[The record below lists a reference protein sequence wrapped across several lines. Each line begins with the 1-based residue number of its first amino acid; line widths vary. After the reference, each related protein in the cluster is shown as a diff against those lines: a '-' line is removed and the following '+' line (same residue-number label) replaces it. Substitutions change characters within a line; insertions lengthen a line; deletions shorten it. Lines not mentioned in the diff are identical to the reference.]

1 MYDEQNKIFACK
13 TFFDE
18 LSDILKDTYEVAG
31 SCNQD
36 ISQYLIPKGTISDLT
51 YYSKPKKSFRISD
64 HWNWYANLKK
74 CSNPHYVQCLSV
86 DLPRANKR
94 FKWNGYRATTPI
106 HGNQVCILGGDNKYH
121 AVYGE
126 VYDRKTRTW
135 SWLETDPAD
144 IAEMVS

>member
-1 MYDEQNKIFACK
+1 MYDEQNKIYACK
-13 TFFDE
+13 TFFDD
-18 LSDILKDTYEVAG
+18 LSDILKDIYEVVG

-51 YYSKPKKSFRISD
+51 YYSKPEKSFRISD
-64 HWNWYANLKK
+64 HWNWYSSLKK
-74 CSNPHYVQCLSV
+74 CSNPYYIQCLSV
-86 DLPRANKR
+86 DMPRANKR
-94 FKWNGYRATTPI
+94 EIWNKATKPK
-106 HGNQVCILGGDNKYH
+106 HGIQVCILGGDNKYH